1 MKITHEITLDVSRQG
16 VQASIPIT
24 QHDSGIHSLLI
35 HLRNGSKEIKL
46 DDSLTATLY
55 LSNDSYENV
64 TIYTENSAYP
74 NCLECYVTPNMTS
87 ETGEYTAQLQIF
99 QGADRLISAPE
110 FLLMVKVDRSANS
123 TVLSSSPFAAVVSAR
138 DAAEASAQVAES
150 AMFRA
155 EQAADNASATATE
168 VATSVATEIATEKA
182 TEMSKLVVG
191 ELASNA
197 LKGKVKNWNGT
208 GILLDDVSPLGEVT
222 VTSNFI
228 DEMTVTSCGK
238 NVVKYCD
245 VNFPLNLPS
254 DMESTRYPDDISDYS
269 VFRGNLS
276 AENIYIRFD
285 KGFTSVNNGASAYI
299 RIYYTGAMTRNVG
312 QYYVET
318 TINNN
323 SDAPLV
329 VTPNG
334 VTLFHLQGTLEQID
348 VTNWAGIT
356 GNLKICVY
364 IGNPLPSGQINKDR
378 FTTLF
383 DTYEPYVE
391 GETVFIEGHG
401 IGKLKPI
408 SPNMTLYSDVP
419 DGEYSIDYNKDIN
432 VVINK
437 LTNAIIATGG
447 NV

>member
-138 DAAEASAQVAES
+138 DAAIRA
-150 AMFRA
+150 A
-155 EQAADNASATATE
+155 EQAEGAATE
-168 VATSVATEIATEKA
+168 AAYRA
-182 TEMSKLVVG
+182 VG
-191 ELASNA
+191 QTAANA
-197 LKGKVKNWNGT
+197 LKANTVWYGEGT
-208 GILLDDVSPLGEVT
+208 VIDDIAPLGTVNVT
-222 VTSNFI
+222 GGGYE
-228 DEMTVTSCGK
+228 DETITSCGR
-238 NVVKYCD
+238 NVLRENKVT
-245 VNFPLNLPS
+245 FPLNPAPYTIFKGSISGHLYFS
-254 DMESTRYPDDISDYS
+254 FNANLLEGTLNSTI
-269 VFRGNLS
+269 V
-276 AENIYIRFD
+276 
-285 KGFTSVNNGASAYI
+285 
-299 RIYYTGAMTRNVG
+299 RIYYTGDWIRPTGGYHPSTDTNTDPKNFANITRDA
-312 QYYVET
+312 
-318 TINNN
+318 TIQHYF
-323 SDAPLV
+323 
-329 VTPNG
+329 NG
-334 VTLFHLQGTLEQID
+334 TITQID
-348 VTNWAGIT
+348 IYSWSVPPEGSYLDNIQLFVGDRLPDPSTIDSRDFYKFFT
-356 GNLKICVY
+356 G
-364 IGNPLPSGQINKDR
+364 
-378 FTTLF
+378 
-383 DTYEPYVE
+383 YEPYTK
-391 GETVFIEGHG
+391 GETHT
-401 IGKLKPI
+401 LKSGSSVEFENIYPK
-408 SPNMTLYSDVP
+408 MTLYSDHI
-419 DGEYSIDYNKDIN
+419 GELHNIDYHQDLN